1 MSQEKLNCIQI
12 EYLKY
17 FQRRLRSDIL
27 WSWFVDEKFSIP
39 ELDDR
44 IENMVLNGTIDGKPY
59 VEPVKVPTDEDARS
73 RPWVMV
79 RDPNFINN
87 EWNLRQLVTALADD
101 ELGKFICL
109 SPCGK
114 GVSFWKECRFP
125 TEQERREHGIN

>member
-12 EYLKY
+12 ENLKY

-39 ELDDR
+39 ELADR
-44 IENMVLNGTIDGKPY
+44 IENMVRHGTIDGKPY

-79 RDPNFINN
+79 RDIASDA
-87 EWNLRQLVTALADD
+87 WAMRQLIYVAGDYYFACLTESGSAVT
-101 ELGKFICL
+101 C
-109 SPCGK
+109 
-114 GVSFWKECRFP
+114 WKQCRFP
-125 TEQERREHGIN
+125 TDDERREHGLD